1 MLVEFSMVPMGG
13 GDSISAEVAK
23 IIDIVDKSGLKYETH
38 AMGTLIE
45 GSWEECMALIKQCHD
60 KLRDVAPRVYTRIA
74 IDDRE
79 GDKSKMDRKLA
90 SVREKLGRDFNQ
102 GH

>member
-1 MLVEFSMVPMGG
+1 MLVEFSMVPMGK
-13 GDSISAEVAK
+13 GDSISAEVAR
-23 IIDIVDKSGLKYETH
+23 IVDLIDKSGLKYETH

-45 GSWEECMALIKQCHD
+45 GSWDECLSLIRQCHD
-60 KLRDVAPRVYTRIA
+60 KLRESAPRVYTRIA

-90 SVREKLGRDFNQ
+90 SVQEKLGREFKR